1 MGQAEAKVQKDIINW
16 LTFQGAWVVKT
27 IATNKGGTPD
37 VIACLNGFFI
47 AIEVK
52 QPGGTPSPLQLAQI
66 IKIREADGIA
76 FVADNLDKV
85 KIMLETSGVLK

>member
-16 LTFQGAWVVKT
+16 LVFKGAWVVKT

-52 QPGGTPSPLQLAQI
+52 KPGGTPSPLQLAQI
-66 IKIREADGIA
+66 IKIHEANGIA
-76 FVADNLDKV
+76 FVTDNLDKV